1 MILDIRVIPAR
12 NRFIVLHNGINAV
25 PALQNIQRT
34 RQRIRIFLHAQGFH
48 VMVRKCLI
56 LRHCIVQIAEPLN
69 PQRRGLQIF
78 DHIELL
84 YERLFLFF
92 LRIQFFSEHRY
103 KAIQN
108 SRVAVNH
115 PIRAEGHAVCIM
127 LRGADLLCP
136 FLIAGRKAAIVAFMV
151 QSICQNVA
159 HALHTVLSD
168 HLIDRTIAKIHP
180 IIIIRN
186 RFTDCLLALAVQP
199 IGCAV

>member
-1 MILDIRVIPAR
+1 
-12 NRFIVLHNGINAV
+12 
-25 PALQNIQRT
+25 
-34 RQRIRIFLHAQGFH
+34 
-48 VMVRKCLI
+48 MVRKCLI

-69 PQRRGLQIF
+69 FQRRGLQIF

-92 LRIQFFSEHRY
+92 LCFQFFPEHRH

-136 FLIAGRKAAIVAFMV
+136 FLIAVRKAAIIAFMV
-151 QSICQNVA
+151 QSVRQDVA
-159 HALHTVLSD
+159 HTLHAVLPH
-168 HLIDRTIAKIHP
+168 HLIDCTIAKVHSV
-180 IIIIRN
+180 IIVRN
-186 RFTDCLLALAVQP
+186 RFMDCLLALAVQP
-199 IGCAV
+199 IGCTV

>member
-1 MILDIRVIPAR
+1 
-12 NRFIVLHNGINAV
+12 
-25 PALQNIQRT
+25 
-34 RQRIRIFLHAQGFH
+34 
-48 VMVRKCLI
+48 MVRKCLI
-56 LRHCIVQIAEPLN
+56 LRHCIVEISEPLN
-69 PQRRGLQIF
+69 FQRRGLQIF

-84 YERLFLFF
+84 YERPLLFQFL
-92 LRIQFFSEHRY
+92 LRIQFFPEHRC

-108 SRVAVNH
+108 CRMAVNH

-159 HALHTVLSD
+159 HALHTVLSH
-168 HLIDRTIAKIHP
+168 HLIDCIIAKVHSV
-180 IIIIRN
+180 IIVRN
-186 RFTDCLLALAVQP
+186 RFMDCLLALTVQP

>member
-1 MILDIRVIPAR
+1 
-12 NRFIVLHNGINAV
+12 
-25 PALQNIQRT
+25 
-34 RQRIRIFLHAQGFH
+34 
-48 VMVRKCLI
+48 MVRKCLI

-115 PIRAEGHAVCIM
+115 PIRAEGHAICIM
-127 LRGADLLCP
+127 LRGAHLLCP
-136 FLIAGRKAAIVAFMV
+136 FLVAVRKAAIVTFMV
-151 QSICQNVA
+151 QSVRQNVA
-159 HALHTVLSD
+159 HTLHAVLPH
-168 HLIDRTIAKIHP
+168 HLIDRAIAKVHP
-180 IIIIRN
+180 IIVIRN
-186 RFTDCLLALAVQP
+186 RFMDCLLALSVQP
-199 IGCAV
+199 IGCAI